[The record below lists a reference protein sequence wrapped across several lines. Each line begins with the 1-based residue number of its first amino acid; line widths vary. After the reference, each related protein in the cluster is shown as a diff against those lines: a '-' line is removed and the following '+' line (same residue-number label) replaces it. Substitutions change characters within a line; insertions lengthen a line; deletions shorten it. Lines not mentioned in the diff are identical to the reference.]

1 MAAIH
6 DRAVRLNLS
15 FRHVDHRDMG
25 KKKWHLLCDRILL
38 GGESGHQEEES
49 QRKEN
54 DPAHKILRGCLAEK
68 IRVTTSRRS
77 IPKNAWTTRMRSRQP
92 TGEHTRR
99 QTACSDAGHRAL
111 HVF

>member
-54 DPAHKILRGCLAEK
+54 DPAHKILRGCLAQK
-68 IRVTTSRRS
+68 I
-77 IPKNAWTTRMRSRQP
+77 
-92 TGEHTRR
+92 TGYHQSQEYTEECMDD
-99 QTACSDAGHRAL
+99 QDALAATHG
-111 HVF
+111 